1 MKHKNK
7 PKFSI
12 ITVVLN
18 GERYIENTIKSVLSQ
33 SYKNFEYIIIDGKSN
48 DKTLKIISKYKNKI
62 SKLRSKKDKGIYDA
76 FNIGMSYA
84 KGDYICFVNS
94 DDILRKNALK
104 IINKYIDTYPNIDF
118 IFGGVKKHWGVLYG
132 YRPEKIKFS
141 WGFYSSH
148 STGFYIKR
156 KSAERIGKYNLKYK
170 YNADYDYFYRMIVKF
185 KMKGVATKKNEVVG
199 VFRRGGFSSRVH
211 YKKLFLE
218 DLRIRYDN
226 NQNIILI
233 LIIAIYKF
241 IKHFRKIIL

>member
-62 SKLRSKKDKGIYDA
+62 SKLRSKKGKGIYDA

-94 DDILRKNALK
+94 
-104 IINKYIDTYPNIDF
+104 
-118 IFGGVKKHWGVLYG
+118 
-132 YRPEKIKFS
+132 
-141 WGFYSSH
+141 
-148 STGFYIKR
+148 
-156 KSAERIGKYNLKYK
+156 
-170 YNADYDYFYRMIVKF
+170 
-185 KMKGVATKKNEVVG
+185 
-199 VFRRGGFSSRVH
+199 
-211 YKKLFLE
+211 
-218 DLRIRYDN
+218 
-226 NQNIILI
+226 
-233 LIIAIYKF
+233 
-241 IKHFRKIIL
+241 

>member
-1 MKHKNK
+1 MKYKKK
-7 PKFSI
+7 PLFSI

-18 GERYIENTIKSVLSQ
+18 GEKYIEKTIKSIISQ
-33 SYKNFEYIIIDGKSN
+33 SYKSYEHIIIDGGST
-48 DKTLKIISKYKNKI
+48 DKTLNIINKYKKKITKII
-62 SKLRSKKDKGIYDA
+62 SKKDKGIYDA

-94 DDILRKNALK
+94 DDILKRNALK
-104 IINKYIDTYPNIDF
+104 IINKYIEINPKIDF
-118 IFGGVKKHWGVLYG
+118 IFGSVKKHWGILYG

-156 KSAERIGKYNLKYK
+156 KSAQRIGKYNLKYK
-170 YNADYDYFYRMIVKF
+170 YNADYDYFYRMIVRF
-185 KMKGVATKKNEVVG
+185 KMKGIATKKNEVVG

-211 YKKLFLE
+211 YRKLFLE

-226 NQNIILI
+226 NQNIFLI
-233 LIIAIYKF
+233 LIIAIYKLA
-241 IKHFRKIIL
+241 KHFRKIIL